1 MKPRMCICGTEPE
14 ITAIYD
20 EETDM
25 DMPVV
30 RCPNCGRITPK
41 KFSDKK
47 AIVSWNI
54 SQTNLWAKMR
64 NEQQK

>member
-25 DMPVV
+25 DMSVV

-41 KFSDKK
+41 KFEDRK
-47 AIVSWNI
+47 AIRSWNLSTTAAI
-54 SQTNLWAKMR
+54 RNKR
-64 NEQQK
+64 NE